1 MQVGVIYDVV
11 DRQHPTMEVGHF
23 HNGRF
28 FNAVKSPPFHDG
40 DITDN
45 ELRSRASG
53 GSTVLG
59 IIEGLV
65 MIRNGGGRVFD
76 LTPRQ

>member
-1 MQVGVIYDVV
+1 MLLIVSIQ
-11 DRQHPTMEVGHF
+11 QWKWATSTMDA
-23 HNGRF
+23 F

-76 LTPRQ
+76 LIPRQ